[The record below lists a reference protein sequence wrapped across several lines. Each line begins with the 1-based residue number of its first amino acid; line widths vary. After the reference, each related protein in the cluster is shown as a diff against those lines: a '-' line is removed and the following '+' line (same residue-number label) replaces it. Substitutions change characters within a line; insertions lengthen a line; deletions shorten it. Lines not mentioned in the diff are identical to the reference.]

1 VRTLREKKTPWV
13 LGATIIVAA
22 AAFGLTGCSS
32 PAPATGGDAPK
43 AAPSSSAQVDDGD
56 DDDDDDDFAADLEKD
71 AAAIDDANASSFDT
85 AQAVVDAY
93 VAAGGTCAN
102 PTDSGLSLA
111 TSSIDCAGVS
121 GRTQTIAVFAT
132 PDEAQ
137 KWFDA
142 QTVVKSG
149 EVTSY
154 LLGKNWAM
162 VSDGSAQNVAQKMG
176 VRTQTLVLR

>member
-1 VRTLREKKTPWV
+1 MRTLREKKTLGM

-43 AAPSSSAQVDDGD
+43 AVPSSSAQVDD

-93 VAAGGTCAN
+93 IAAGGTCTN
-102 PTDSGLSLA
+102 PRDSGLSLA

-162 VSDGSAQNVAQKMG
+162 VSDGSAQSVAQKMG
-176 VRTQTLVLR
+176 VRTQTLVMR

>member
-1 VRTLREKKTPWV
+1 VGTLREKKTPWV

-56 DDDDDDDFAADLEKD
+56 DDDDDDDFAEDLEKD
-71 AAAIDDANASSFDT
+71 AAVIDDANASSFDT

-132 PDEAQ
+132 PDDAQ